1 MSNTSLILI
10 VRGKLVQLLK
20 SYPLNVVLFYILI
33 MKADPKDMFLATI
46 LIISFTVGLVATL
59 IIPFIH

>member
-1 MSNTSLILI
+1 
-10 VRGKLVQLLK
+10 
-20 SYPLNVVLFYILI
+20 

-59 IIPFIH
+59 IIPFIY